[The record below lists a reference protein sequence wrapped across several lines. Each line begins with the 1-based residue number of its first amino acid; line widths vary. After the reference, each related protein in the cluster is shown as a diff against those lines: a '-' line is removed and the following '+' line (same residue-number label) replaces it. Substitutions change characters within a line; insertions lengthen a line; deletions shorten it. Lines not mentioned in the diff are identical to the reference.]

1 MAGLASRNTPQVPN
15 ISSQTVGSRRV
26 QRNAWVQRSSKAASG
41 PSRNGR
47 CQRPS
52 SFSRLGAKRPAW
64 PSTTSAQTAWT
75 AQAHATSR
83 HAMLSKAPESPLP
96 LKATAHLQAPPL
108 PATQRRAPSQALP
121 RTGMALGPW
130 LLTILHASSPLSEFL
145 ERKSERARELG
156 DGGREEGR
164 KGVSE
169 FLALE
174 ALEFNTEITGTKAT
188 AENAARAELRRN
200 SRS

>member
-130 LLTILHASSPLSEFL
+130 LLKILHASAPLSEFL
-145 ERKSERARELG
+145 ERKSERGSWET
-156 DGGREEGR
+156 EGR
-164 KGVSE
+164 KVSE
-169 FLALE
+169 FLAE
-174 ALEFNTEITGTKAT
+174 ALEFNTETATAT
-188 AENAARAELRRN
+188 AEDAARAELRRN